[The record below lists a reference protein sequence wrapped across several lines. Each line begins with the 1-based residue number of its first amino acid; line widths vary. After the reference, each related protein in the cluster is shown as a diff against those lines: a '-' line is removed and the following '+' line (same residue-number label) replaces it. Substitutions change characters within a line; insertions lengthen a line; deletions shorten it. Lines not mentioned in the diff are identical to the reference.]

1 MFDFVTIQLRDTTGC
16 PLQNNRFSTRLS
28 FVTSVDKPDGQSF
41 KMVGLVTYEI
51 RALQAESCI
60 LVVQEYEMQTDCLF

>member
-1 MFDFVTIQLRDTTGC
+1 
-16 PLQNNRFSTRLS
+16 
-28 FVTSVDKPDGQSF
+28 
-41 KMVGLVTYEI
+41 MVGLVTYEI